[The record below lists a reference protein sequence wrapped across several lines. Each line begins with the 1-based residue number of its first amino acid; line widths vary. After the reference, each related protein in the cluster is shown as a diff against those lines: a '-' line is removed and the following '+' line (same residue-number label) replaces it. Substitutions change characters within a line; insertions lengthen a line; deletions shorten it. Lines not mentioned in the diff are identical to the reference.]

1 MVTVHIKENSQ
12 QAKALLE
19 MLKTFPFV
27 EIEEEEE
34 YTRYN
39 AETEKAIKEARA
51 GKGIIK
57 AKNAEE
63 LLKKLKS

>member
-1 MVTVHIKENSQ
+1 M
-12 QAKALLE
+12 
-19 MLKTFPFV
+19 
-27 EIEEEEE
+27 EIEEE

-57 AKNAEE
+57 AKILMYQVEATSKFKKHYK
-63 LLKKLKS
+63 LCLRRGLKDLF